1 MHLLLIHQNFPGQFR
16 ELAPAWLAAG
26 HRITAIGSAA
36 DPPQGLRWQGL
47 RYVRYAFD
55 QEPSAHERGL
65 AVARLCRELLQE
77 QDHPDL
83 VLSHSGWG
91 EALLLR
97 RALGPVPWISYP
109 ELWGTPL
116 ALGFGFDPDL
126 EALTPKSNTFSG
138 GNLLSELAILQSDA
152 AVVASRSQMLSFP
165 EPLRRHLRL
174 IPEGVDL
181 NRLTPDPKARLTLPD
196 HGLELMAGQP
206 LVTFISREMEPLRGL
221 RQLLRAWPSVS
232 HEVPTA
238 RLLLVG
244 GDGPGYSLEPPQGLS
259 HLEDGLANL
268 PQSVD
273 RNRIH
278 HLGRLAY
285 GDMLRLLQC
294 SAAHLALSYPYTLSW
309 SVLEAMACGAP
320 LISNI
325 GSPIAAELESGLDPQ
340 PIELVAFHDTAGLAG
355 ALIQLLQEPRQRHRL
370 GDAGR
375 TWLQKHFDL
384 TQALS
389 AYEAMFQELCQQ
401 ELTDPGIEE
410 SEASAQ
416 NP

>member
-1 MHLLLIHQNFPGQFR
+1 M
-16 ELAPAWLAAG
+16 
-26 HRITAIGSAA
+26 
-36 DPPQGLRWQGL
+36 
-47 RYVRYAFD
+47 
-55 QEPSAHERGL
+55 
-65 AVARLCRELLQE
+65 
-77 QDHPDL
+77 
-83 VLSHSGWG
+83 
-91 EALLLR
+91 
-97 RALGPVPWISYP
+97 
-109 ELWGTPL
+109 
-116 ALGFGFDPDL
+116 
-126 EALTPKSNTFSG
+126 
-138 GNLLSELAILQSDA
+138 
-152 AVVASRSQMLSFP
+152 
-165 EPLRRHLRL
+165 
-174 IPEGVDL
+174 
-181 NRLTPDPKARLTLPD
+181 
-196 HGLELMAGQP
+196 
-206 LVTFISREMEPLRGL
+206 
-221 RQLLRAWPSVS
+221 
-232 HEVPTA
+232 PTA

-244 GDGPGYSLEPPQGLS
+244 GDGPGYGLEPPQGVS

-325 GSPIAAELESGLDPQ
+325 GSPIAAELQSGLDPQ
-340 PIELVAFHDTAGLAG
+340 PIELVAFHDTSGAGRGADPAAAG
-355 ALIQLLQEPRQRHRL
+355 AAAAPQA

-375 TWLQKHFDL
+375 AWLQNHFDL

-389 AYEAMFQELCQQ
+389 AYDAMFQELCQQ